1 MRRGKMALTMFLLM
15 FYMFIMMYVFFA
27 IIHID
32 ALDNFIMAMLFEAV
46 GFCILMGSI
55 WNAFFSKSMKL
66 GFRVPMLITTVGYT
80 VLLNLINCIGIA
92 AVNSQYFI
100 LLHIALLFLYCL
112 VTIPIYVV
120 GKTH

>member
-1 MRRGKMALTMFLLM
+1 MRRGKLALILFLLA

-32 ALDNFIMAMLFEAV
+32 ALDNFIMAMLFEVA
-46 GFCILMGSI
+46 GFCVLMGSL

-66 GFRVPMLITTVGYT
+66 GFRVPLLMTTVGYT
-80 VLLNLINCIGIA
+80 VLLNLINCIGVT
-92 AVNSQYFI
+92 AVKSQYFI

-112 VTIPIYVV
+112 VTIPIYIA